1 MNGGSVMK
9 RIWDAEELATCWS
22 LTFDELQLLK
32 TKPPRTH
39 LGFAIQLKHYQ
50 LNFRRHAQK
59 INI

>member
-1 MNGGSVMK
+1 MK